1 MTEPWAAV
9 VVYLAVASSVGA
21 LMLAANRVFRVRAK
35 DVPDT
40 RAMTYEC
47 GEEPAGNA
55 WLRFH
60 PRYYVVALVFVLF
73 DVEVIFLVPWALN
86 LRKLG
91 GFSIVEMLVFA
102 LILLLGWAYALRK
115 GALKWQ

>member
-1 MTEPWAAV
+1 
-9 VVYLAVASSVGA
+9 
-21 LMLAANRVFRVRAK
+21 MLAGNRVFRVRAR

-47 GEEPAGNA
+47 GEEPAGKI
-55 WLRFH
+55 WVRFH

-73 DVEVIFLVPWALN
+73 DAEVIFLVPWALN
-86 LRKLG
+86 VRVLG
-91 GFSIVEMLVFA
+91 GYAIVEMLVFA
-102 LILLLGWAYALRK
+102 LVLLLGWVYALRK